1 MTKDYVIRA
10 RTKDVP
16 LRAFAAST
24 KEMVEQARR
33 IHHLTP
39 LTSAALGRV
48 LTATAMMGQ
57 MLKSEN
63 SKLTMQ
69 LKGDGPIGYVL
80 ATGNGRGQVKG
91 YVGNPQADLP
101 LKSTGKLN
109 VGAGIGQ
116 GTLNIIMDLGLKD
129 PYVGSVALVNGEVA
143 DDLTHY
149 FAISEQT
156 PSAVS
161 LGVLVD
167 RDQSIRASGGFIIQ
181 VLPECPDSIIDKL
194 EENILQL
201 PPITKMLDD
210 NNDPVDVLKMVLK
223 DFEIQFYGEQP
234 VEYFCDCNRERLER
248 VMISI
253 GEQELIN
260 IIKEDGKADLKCHFC
275 NREYHFT
282 RGDLERLLF
291 SAKAKK

>member
-1 MTKDYVIRA
+1 MLEI
-10 RTKDVP
+10 
-16 LRAFAAST
+16 LRQISF
-24 KEMVEQARR
+24 
-33 IHHLTP
+33 
-39 LTSAALGRV
+39 
-48 LTATAMMGQ
+48 
-57 MLKSEN
+57 
-63 SKLTMQ
+63 
-69 LKGDGPIGYVL
+69 
-80 ATGNGRGQVKG
+80 
-91 YVGNPQADLP
+91 
-101 LKSTGKLN
+101 KSTGKLN

-260 IIKEDGKADLKCHFC
+260 IIKEDGKS
-275 NREYHFT
+275 RP
-282 RGDLERLLF
+282 
-291 SAKAKK
+291 